1 MIAVNLTGTF
11 LVCRAVIPSLLETAG
26 VITNVVST
34 AGVIGQPYSA
44 AYCASKGGVALLTK
58 ALAVE
63 YMGRGIR
70 VNGVAP
76 GGVDTP
82 IIWNFMPPEGAD
94 PKLIDRIMT
103 PMGFCSPA
111 EVAGAMAF
119 LSSDEAAYISGAILS
134 IDGASPPEDVGRGP
148 RAGRPCARLDRCPLP
163 RACPR
168 HRSDGRPG
176 RPASGVALDATA
188 LLGRPTGVGAFC
200 AGALGGL
207 APAARALGAGL
218 RRQLAPAARHRGARP
233 RRGVDRAAGHGGP
246 PAPGWPGPTPRC
258 PRSRRSSAPLD
269 VVHGTNF
276 VVPPARRA
284 ARVATVHDLTM
295 VRYPELCD
303 RPTLAYPAL
312 IRRALR
318 HGAWVHTPSAF
329 VAAEVVEHFG
339 ADPERVRAVHSGC
352 LSSPPARPSATREVD
367 RPPPPAGHR
376 ALRAGRRDGRAPQ
389 GPPGAGAGLRRA
401 GRLAAGGD
409 PGAGRARG
417 VGERR
422 AGQRHRSVGL
432 RGAGGAHRVAGRRRA
447 LVVAAPGGPLGLPLA
462 LRGVRLPPLQ
472 AMAAGVPV
480 VATTAGALP
489 EVLDDA
495 AELVGPGDHEALAGA
510 LARVLD
516 SAPVRDGL
524 VARGRLRAAG
534 FTWDRCA
541 EGLAAVYRDARAD
554 RGAR

>member
-1 MIAVNLTGTF
+1 
-11 LVCRAVIPSLLETAG
+11 
-26 VITNVVST
+26 
-34 AGVIGQPYSA
+34 
-44 AYCASKGGVALLTK
+44 
-58 ALAVE
+58 
-63 YMGRGIR
+63 
-70 VNGVAP
+70 
-76 GGVDTP
+76 
-82 IIWNFMPPEGAD
+82 MP
-94 PKLIDRIMT
+94 
-103 PMGFCSPA
+103 
-111 EVAGAMAF
+111 
-119 LSSDEAAYISGAILS
+119 
-134 IDGASPPEDVGRGP
+134 SPPHTGDDA
-148 RAGRPCARLDRCPLP
+148 AGRPLA
-163 RACPR
+163 
-168 HRSDGRPG
+168 
-176 RPASGVALDATA
+176 VALDATA

-200 AGALGGL
+200 AGALRGL
-207 APAARALGAGL
+207 DRRPELSVRAFAVSWRRRRGIEALVPAGVSTAQRAMAARPL
-218 RRQLAPAARHRGARP
+218 RVAWAHTE
-233 RRGVDRAAGHGGP
+233 VP
-246 PAPGWPGPTPRC
+246 PVEAFVG
-258 PRSRRSSAPLD
+258 PLD

-284 ARVATVHDLTM
+284 ARVATVHDLTT

-339 ADPERVRAVHSGC
+339 ADPERVRAVHSGVPELPTGSAERDREVTARLLPPGTERYVLAVGTAEPRKDLPGLVRAFDELGASRPGVTLVLAGPEGWGSDELDSAIGRSAC
-352 LSSPPARPSATREVD
+352 AARVVRTGWLDDGELSSLLRQAALLAYPSRYE
-367 RPPPPAGHR
+367 GF
-376 ALRAGRRDGRAPQ
+376 GF
-389 GPPGAGAGLRRA
+389 
-401 GRLAAGGD
+401 
-409 PGAGRARG
+409 
-417 VGERR
+417 
-422 AGQRHRSVGL
+422 
-432 RGAGGAHRVAGRRRA
+432 
-447 LVVAAPGGPLGLPLA
+447 
-462 LRGVRLPPLQ
+462 PPLQ